1 MKLMKVS
8 HFGLMLSNKG
18 SEKIE
23 LKRGE
28 LVLVIKESRYDHAYF
43 LSCRGAGWGDLRDC
57 DAIN

>member
-1 MKLMKVS
+1 MKLMKAGHS
-8 HFGLMLSNKG
+8 GLTLSNKG

-43 LSCRGAGWGDLRDC
+43 LSRNGPGWGDIRDY
-57 DAIN
+57 DDVN